1 MNDIPTYIYV
11 IRAVRS
17 DFSETMSAEEE
28 RIMSIHFEY
37 LKERLHSGALVLAG
51 PCLDGA
57 FGIVVFRAASKE
69 EAEAFMNNDPA
80 VRGGLMTAELHP
92 FRLSLLEGERTALK

>member
-1 MNDIPTYIYV
+1 MSDIPTYVYV
-11 IRAVRS
+11 IRATRP

-28 RIMSIHFEY
+28 KIMSVHFEY
-37 LKERLHSGALVLAG
+37 LEKRLHSGELVLAG

-57 FGIVVFRAASKE
+57 FGIVVFRAESKE

-80 VRGGLMTAELHP
+80 VKGGLMAAELHP
-92 FRLSLLEGERTALK
+92 FRLSLLEGTEVH